1 MVTIPAPTPRDLGP
15 TAMKPEVSLKTTAT
29 AEASF
34 SGAMAAAG
42 EVAVAAVDM
51 VAVEGAVE
59 DEADGKGFG
68 FLHLSL
74 LPRIRVLASYQ

>member
-1 MVTIPAPTPRDLGP
+1 
-15 TAMKPEVSLKTTAT
+15 MKPEAILKTTAA

-42 EVAVAAVDM
+42 EVAVAAVGM
-51 VAVEGAVE
+51 VAVEGAVG

-68 FLHLSL
+68 F
-74 LPRIRVLASYQ
+74 PRAELRAEFIFLFFRGYECQLASFNRAIL

>member
-1 MVTIPAPTPRDLGP
+1 
-15 TAMKPEVSLKTTAT
+15 MKPEVSLKTTAT

-34 SGAMAAAG
+34 SGDMAAAAE
-42 EVAVAAVDM
+42 EVAVAAVGM

-68 FLHLSL
+68 FLHLPH

>member
-34 SGAMAAAG
+34 SGALVAVE
-42 EVAVAAVDM
+42 EVAVAAVGM
-51 VAVEGAVE
+51 VAVEGAAGGG
-59 DEADGKGFG
+59 ADGKGFG

>member
-15 TAMKPEVSLKTTAT
+15 TAMKPEAIPKTTAA

-42 EVAVAAVDM
+42 EVAVVAVGM
-51 VAVEGAVE
+51 VAVEGAVG

-74 LPRIRVLASYQ
+74 LPRTRVSAS

>member
-1 MVTIPAPTPRDLGP
+1 
-15 TAMKPEVSLKTTAT
+15 MKPEVSLKTTAT

-42 EVAVAAVDM
+42 EVAVAAVGM

>member
-1 MVTIPAPTPRDLGP
+1 
-15 TAMKPEVSLKTTAT
+15 MKPELSLKTMAM
-29 AEASF
+29 AAYF
-34 SGAMAAAG
+34 SGALAA
-42 EVAVAAVDM
+42 EEDVVAAVGM
-51 VAVEGAVE
+51 VAVEEAVG

>member
-1 MVTIPAPTPRDLGP
+1 
-15 TAMKPEVSLKTTAT
+15 MKPGVSLKTTAT

-34 SGAMAAAG
+34 SGALAAAE
-42 EVAVAAVDM
+42 EVAVVAVDM

-59 DEADGKGFG
+59 DGADGKGFG

-74 LPRIRVLASYQ
+74 LPRYEC